1 MLNYIFSYCYAIGNE
16 IILSDKKFNN
26 KIYQM
31 FEKILSELKTKY
43 KNLGL
48 SETILKAK
56 AKQIEKAV
64 KTEEEITDA
73 VAAVEE
79 DLAIIQSITDQ
90 NRTLAKKIEEI
101 EKGKGANPEPNPNP
115 EPQPNPNPTG
125 EPEPAWAKALRE
137 QMEKQNELITGIQ
150 QKEIAQTN
158 AQKLQSKLDELKVSK
173 SIQAL
178 IPSNL
183 TFENDEAIE
192 AYASEMKVKS
202 DAIAQEFG
210 NAALGG
216 MTKPTLFSATVK
228 EGEVSPEVQAIIDSK
243 KS

>member
-1 MLNYIFSYCYAIGNE
+1 
-16 IILSDKKFNN
+16 
-26 KIYQM
+26 M

-48 SETILKAK
+48 SETILKVTAETLAK
-56 AKQIEKAV
+56 TVE
-64 KTEEEITDA
+64 TEEQITDA
-73 VAAVEE
+73 VAGVEGQMKIYQSFE
-79 DLAIIQSITDQ
+79 DR
-90 NRTLAKKIEEI
+90 NRTLAKKLEEV
-101 EKGKGANPEPNPNP
+101 EKGKGANPEPPTP
-115 EPQPNPNPTG
+115 PKDEPTPPTG
-125 EPEPAWAKALRE
+125 DQEPAWAKALRE

>member
-1 MLNYIFSYCYAIGNE
+1 
-16 IILSDKKFNN
+16 
-26 KIYQM
+26 M

-48 SETILKAK
+48 SETILKVTAETLAK
-56 AKQIEKAV
+56 TVE
-64 KTEEEITDA
+64 TEEQITDA
-73 VAAVEE
+73 VAGVEGQMK
-79 DLAIIQSITDQ
+79 IYQSFADQ
-90 NRTLAKKIEEI
+90 NRTLAKKLEEI

-115 EPQPNPNPTG
+115 EPPKPTG

-192 AYASEMKVKS
+192 AYANEMKVKS

-210 NAALGG
+210 NAALWG

>member
-1 MLNYIFSYCYAIGNE
+1 
-16 IILSDKKFNN
+16 
-26 KIYQM
+26 M

-79 DLAIIQSITDQ
+79 DLAIFQSITDQ

-216 MTKPTLFSATVK
+216 MTKPTLFGATVK
-228 EGEVSPEVQAIIDSK
+228 EGEVSPEVKARIDAK
-243 KS
+243 NKTDNE

>member
-1 MLNYIFSYCYAIGNE
+1 
-16 IILSDKKFNN
+16 
-26 KIYQM
+26 M
-31 FEKILSELKTKY
+31 FEKILFELKTKY

-101 EKGKGANPEPNPNP
+101 EKGKGANHEPNPNP
-115 EPQPNPNPTG
+115 NQNQEPINQNPTG
-125 EPEPAWAKALRE
+125 EQEPAWAKALRE

>member
-1 MLNYIFSYCYAIGNE
+1 
-16 IILSDKKFNN
+16 
-26 KIYQM
+26 M

-48 SETILKAK
+48 SETILKVTAETLAK
-56 AKQIEKAV
+56 TVE
-64 KTEEEITDA
+64 TEEQITDA
-73 VAAVEE
+73 VAGVEGQMK
-79 DLAIIQSITDQ
+79 IYQSFADQ
-90 NRTLAKKIEEI
+90 NRTLQTEITNLKKSSEGKKEEKTENKEGE
-101 EKGKGANPEPNPNP
+101 EKKESGEVPE
-115 EPQPNPNPTG
+115 
-125 EPEPAWAKALRE
+125 WAKGFTESIKTLTESLTA
-137 QMEKQNELITGIQ
+137 I
-150 QKEIAQTN
+150 QKEKAQQTN

-192 AYASEMKVKS
+192 AYANEMKVKS

>member
-1 MLNYIFSYCYAIGNE
+1 
-16 IILSDKKFNN
+16 
-26 KIYQM
+26 M

-48 SETILKAK
+48 SETILKVMAETLAK
-56 AKQIEKAV
+56 TVE
-64 KTEEEITDA
+64 TEEQITDA
-73 VAAVEE
+73 VAGVEGQMK
-79 DLAIIQSITDQ
+79 IYQSFADQ
-90 NRTLAKKIEEI
+90 NRTLQTEITNLKKSSEGKKEE
-101 EKGKGANPEPNPNP
+101 EKEKKEGEEKKESGEVPE
-115 EPQPNPNPTG
+115 
-125 EPEPAWAKALRE
+125 WAKGFTESIKTLTESLTA
-137 QMEKQNELITGIQ
+137 IQ
-150 QKEIAQTN
+150 QEKAQQTN

-192 AYASEMKVKS
+192 AYANEMKVKS

>member
-1 MLNYIFSYCYAIGNE
+1 
-16 IILSDKKFNN
+16 
-26 KIYQM
+26 M

-115 EPQPNPNPTG
+115 EPKNPNPTG
-125 EPEPAWAKALRE
+125 DQEPAWAKALRE

-150 QKEIAQTN
+150 QKEIAKTN

-178 IPSNL
+178 IPGNM

-192 AYASEMKVKS
+192 SYANEIKVKS

>member
-1 MLNYIFSYCYAIGNE
+1 
-16 IILSDKKFNN
+16 
-26 KIYQM
+26 M

-115 EPQPNPNPTG
+115 EPQPNPNPNPTG

-137 QMEKQNELITGIQ
+137 QIEKQNELITGIQ

-192 AYASEMKVKS
+192 AYANEMKVKS

>member
-1 MLNYIFSYCYAIGNE
+1 
-16 IILSDKKFNN
+16 
-26 KIYQM
+26 M

-79 DLAIIQSITDQ
+79 DLAIFQSITDQ

-192 AYASEMKVKS
+192 AYANEIKVKS

>member
-1 MLNYIFSYCYAIGNE
+1 
-16 IILSDKKFNN
+16 
-26 KIYQM
+26 
-31 FEKILSELKTKY
+31 
-43 KNLGL
+43 
-48 SETILKAK
+48 
-56 AKQIEKAV
+56 
-64 KTEEEITDA
+64 
-73 VAAVEE
+73 
-79 DLAIIQSITDQ
+79 
-90 NRTLAKKIEEI
+90 
-101 EKGKGANPEPNPNP
+101 
-115 EPQPNPNPTG
+115 
-125 EPEPAWAKALRE
+125 
-137 QMEKQNELITGIQ
+137 MEKQNELITGIQ

-192 AYASEMKVKS
+192 AYANEMKVKS

>member
-1 MLNYIFSYCYAIGNE
+1 
-16 IILSDKKFNN
+16 
-26 KIYQM
+26 M

-48 SETILKAK
+48 SETILKVTAETLAK
-56 AKQIEKAV
+56 TVE
-64 KTEEEITDA
+64 TEEQITDA
-73 VAAVEE
+73 VAGVEGQMK
-79 DLAIIQSITDQ
+79 IYQSFADQ
-90 NRTLAKKIEEI
+90 NRTLQTEITNLKKSSEGKKEEKS
-101 EKGKGANPEPNPNP
+101 EKKE
-115 EPQPNPNPTG
+115 G
-125 EPEPAWAKALRE
+125 EEKKESGDQEPAWAKALRE

-216 MTKPTLFSATVK
+216 MTKPTLFGATVK

>member
-1 MLNYIFSYCYAIGNE
+1 
-16 IILSDKKFNN
+16 
-26 KIYQM
+26 M

-48 SETILKAK
+48 SETILKVTAETLAK
-56 AKQIEKAV
+56 TVE
-64 KTEEEITDA
+64 TEEQITDA
-73 VAAVEE
+73 VAGVEGQMK
-79 DLAIIQSITDQ
+79 IYQSFADQ
-90 NRTLAKKIEEI
+90 NRTLAKKLEEI

-115 EPQPNPNPTG
+115 EPPKPTG

-192 AYASEMKVKS
+192 AYANEMKVKS

>member
-1 MLNYIFSYCYAIGNE
+1 
-16 IILSDKKFNN
+16 
-26 KIYQM
+26 M

-48 SETILKAK
+48 SETILKVTAETLAK
-56 AKQIEKAV
+56 TVE
-64 KTEEEITDA
+64 TEEQITDA
-73 VAAVEE
+73 VAGVEGQMK
-79 DLAIIQSITDQ
+79 IYQSFADQ
-90 NRTLAKKIEEI
+90 NRTLAKKLEEI

-115 EPQPNPNPTG
+115 EPPKPTG

-192 AYASEMKVKS
+192 AYANEMKVKS

-216 MTKPTLFSATVK
+216 MTKPTLFGATVK

>member
-1 MLNYIFSYCYAIGNE
+1 
-16 IILSDKKFNN
+16 
-26 KIYQM
+26 M

-192 AYASEMKVKS
+192 AYANEMKVKS

>member
-1 MLNYIFSYCYAIGNE
+1 
-16 IILSDKKFNN
+16 
-26 KIYQM
+26 M

-48 SETILKAK
+48 SETILKVTAETLAK
-56 AKQIEKAV
+56 TVE
-64 KTEEEITDA
+64 TEEQITDA
-73 VAAVEE
+73 VAGVEGQMK
-79 DLAIIQSITDQ
+79 IYQSFADQ
-90 NRTLAKKIEEI
+90 TRTLAKKVEDL
-101 EKGKGANPEPNPNP
+101 EKKGAGNSEPPTP
-115 EPQPNPNPTG
+115 PKDEQTPPTG
-125 EPEPAWAKALRE
+125 DQEPAWAKALRE

-192 AYASEMKVKS
+192 AYANEMKVKS

>member
-1 MLNYIFSYCYAIGNE
+1 
-16 IILSDKKFNN
+16 
-26 KIYQM
+26 M

-115 EPQPNPNPTG
+115 EPQNPNPTG

-137 QMEKQNELITGIQ
+137 QIEKQNELITRIQ

-192 AYASEMKVKS
+192 AYANEIKVKS

>member
-1 MLNYIFSYCYAIGNE
+1 
-16 IILSDKKFNN
+16 
-26 KIYQM
+26 M

-115 EPQPNPNPTG
+115 APQSNPNPTG
-125 EPEPAWAKALRE
+125 DQEPAWAKALRE
-137 QMEKQNELITGIQ
+137 QIEKQNELIARIQ

-192 AYASEMKVKS
+192 AYAYEMKVKS

-216 MTKPTLFSATVK
+216 MTKPTLFSAPVK

>member
-1 MLNYIFSYCYAIGNE
+1 
-16 IILSDKKFNN
+16 
-26 KIYQM
+26 M
-31 FEKILSELKTKY
+31 FEKIISELKTKY

-48 SETILKAK
+48 SETILKVMAETLAK
-56 AKQIEKAV
+56 TVE
-64 KTEEEITDA
+64 TEEQITDA
-73 VAAVEE
+73 VAGVEGQMK
-79 DLAIIQSITDQ
+79 IYQSFADQ
-90 NRTLAKKIEEI
+90 NRTLQTEITNLKKSSEGKKEEKSENKEGE
-101 EKGKGANPEPNPNP
+101 EKKESGD
-115 EPQPNPNPTG
+115 Q
-125 EPEPAWAKALRE
+125 EPAWAKALRE

>member
-1 MLNYIFSYCYAIGNE
+1 
-16 IILSDKKFNN
+16 
-26 KIYQM
+26 M

-48 SETILKAK
+48 SETILKVTAETLAK
-56 AKQIEKAV
+56 TVE
-64 KTEEEITDA
+64 TEEQITDA
-73 VAAVEE
+73 VAGVEGQMKIYQSFE
-79 DLAIIQSITDQ
+79 DR
-90 NRTLAKKIEEI
+90 NRTLAKKLEEV

-125 EPEPAWAKALRE
+125 DPEPAWAKALRE

>member
-1 MLNYIFSYCYAIGNE
+1 
-16 IILSDKKFNN
+16 
-26 KIYQM
+26 M

-90 NRTLAKKIEEI
+90 NRTLAKKVEDL
-101 EKGKGANPEPNPNP
+101 EKKGAGNSEPPTP
-115 EPQPNPNPTG
+115 PTG
-125 EPEPAWAKALRE
+125 DQEPAWAKALRE

-216 MTKPTLFSATVK
+216 MTKPTLFGATVK
-228 EGEVSPEVQAIIDSK
+228 EGEVSPEVKARIDAK
-243 KS
+243 NKTDNE

>member
-1 MLNYIFSYCYAIGNE
+1 
-16 IILSDKKFNN
+16 
-26 KIYQM
+26 M

-48 SETILKAK
+48 SETILKVMAETLAK
-56 AKQIEKAV
+56 TVE
-64 KTEEEITDA
+64 TEEQITDA
-73 VAAVEE
+73 VAGVEGQMK
-79 DLAIIQSITDQ
+79 IYQSFADQ
-90 NRTLAKKIEEI
+90 NRTLAKKLEEI

-115 EPQPNPNPTG
+115 EPPKPTG

-192 AYASEMKVKS
+192 AYANEMKVKS

>member
-1 MLNYIFSYCYAIGNE
+1 
-16 IILSDKKFNN
+16 
-26 KIYQM
+26 M

-101 EKGKGANPEPNPNP
+101 EKGKGANLEPNPNP
-115 EPQPNPNPTG
+115 EPQNPNPNPTG

-137 QMEKQNELITGIQ
+137 QMEKQNELITRIQ
-150 QKEIAQTN
+150 QKEIAQAN

-192 AYASEMKVKS
+192 AYANEMKVKS

>member
-1 MLNYIFSYCYAIGNE
+1 
-16 IILSDKKFNN
+16 
-26 KIYQM
+26 M

-48 SETILKAK
+48 SETILKVTAETLAK
-56 AKQIEKAV
+56 TVEK
-64 KTEEEITDA
+64 EEEITDA
-73 VAAVEE
+73 VAGVEGQMK
-79 DLAIIQSITDQ
+79 IYQSFADQ
-90 NRTLAKKIEEI
+90 NRTLQTEITNLKKSSESKQEEKKE
-101 EKGKGANPEPNPNP
+101 EKKE
-115 EPQPNPNPTG
+115 G
-125 EPEPAWAKALRE
+125 EEKKESGDQEPAWAKALRE

-192 AYASEMKVKS
+192 AYANEMKVKS

-216 MTKPTLFSATVK
+216 MSKPTLFSATVK

>member
-1 MLNYIFSYCYAIGNE
+1 M
-16 IILSDKKFNN
+16 
-26 KIYQM
+26 
-31 FEKILSELKTKY
+31 
-43 KNLGL
+43 
-48 SETILKAK
+48 SETILKVTAETLAK
-56 AKQIEKAV
+56 TVE
-64 KTEEEITDA
+64 TEEQITDA
-73 VAAVEE
+73 VAGVEGQMK
-79 DLAIIQSITDQ
+79 IYQSFADQ
-90 NRTLAKKIEEI
+90 NRTLQTEITNLKKSSEGKKEEKSENKEGE
-101 EKGKGANPEPNPNP
+101 EKKES
-115 EPQPNPNPTG
+115 G

-192 AYASEMKVKS
+192 AYANEIKVKS